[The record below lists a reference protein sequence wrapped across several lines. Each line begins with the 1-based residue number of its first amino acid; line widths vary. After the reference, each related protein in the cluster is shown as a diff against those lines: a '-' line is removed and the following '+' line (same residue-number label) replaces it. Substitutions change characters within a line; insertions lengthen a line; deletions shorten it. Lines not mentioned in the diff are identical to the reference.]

1 MAFATAL
8 KSLIPLILQAELL
21 SFAHGNSSPPNRKP
35 TSLSLRRIP
44 AVAPL
49 RLRRGI
55 TRFLDDE
62 ARFAEAVKLG
72 IAAADRGDFV
82 SAEKVWEDVE
92 RILQS

>member
-1 MAFATAL
+1 MEIRLPPDQEAHL
-8 KSLIPLILQAELL
+8 VELAANTGR
-21 SFAHGNSSPPNRKP
+21 S
-35 TSLSLRRIP
+35 
-44 AVAPL
+44 AVEVAQEA
-49 RLRRGI
+49 I

-62 ARFAEAVKLG
+62 PAEAVKLG